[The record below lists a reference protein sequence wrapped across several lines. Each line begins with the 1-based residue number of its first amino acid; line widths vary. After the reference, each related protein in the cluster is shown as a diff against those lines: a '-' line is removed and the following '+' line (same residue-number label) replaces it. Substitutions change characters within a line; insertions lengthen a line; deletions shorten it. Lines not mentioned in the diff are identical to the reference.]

1 MPVLQLLPLSLSL
14 SLSLPARRFAS
25 THYVNFNFPHKNKLF
40 LLDVGNTFQ
49 HMQRV
54 WHAHHASLHVCVC
67 VCESTCHAG
76 IVSVAFEFPQL
87 SAFPCRLSSYCRNYP
102 GFNAMQHIDFCCQ
115 CLLLLVYPTLCPRRL
130 RERKRETEIKR
141 QHAKER
147 TSCK

>member
-1 MPVLQLLPLSLSL
+1 MGLGQRSKHRLLSRIPSARRLNLSLTSPATPLPDQTDRQSDSQTDRITGRIRTAGLTACQFFSCSLSL

-67 VCESTCHAG
+67 VS
-76 IVSVAFEFPQL
+76 
-87 SAFPCRLSSYCRNYP
+87 
-102 GFNAMQHIDFCCQ
+102 
-115 CLLLLVYPTLCPRRL
+115 LLVMQALYL
-130 RERKRETEIKR
+130 
-141 QHAKER
+141 
-147 TSCK
+147 